1 MQRKLTGIYRTE
13 EEEIKEAGFV
23 LDFDEIARKGDMSK
37 EEKLIAKW
45 YGVYT
50 SRQPGN
56 FMARVVIPGG
66 IMTAQQAR
74 CFASTSYKY
83 GQGIMNITTRQAI
96 QFHWLKMGH
105 LADMMR
111 ELNTAHLTTFH
122 GCGDVT
128 RIVAACPLAE
138 SCEYARFDVRK
149 YAVATQKYLGSF
161 RDLDNLPRKF
171 KITYS
176 GCDTGC
182 GQPFI
187 NCVGIVAQQVQINGT
202 TEFGFKVIIGGGLG
216 WKQFIG
222 QQLFSFVPQN
232 QILEVTRAIALLY
245 RDYGDRTN
253 RIKSRLKFVVHRQG
267 IEFCREIVLANLK
280 AEGKQIDNILH
291 IPIRE
296 TGGDVPYRIQESM
309 YAAADGTT
317 TVGIRVPKGELT
329 YSQMNSIAELSEEFG
344 NQHVY
349 TTNRQNLELKG
360 VKPASVPALK
370 QRIRDIGLH
379 ADGLYGIQDI
389 VPCVGTT
396 YCPKAVSETRAL
408 HDNLHPVLQLK
419 KYEIIRNSVLINISG
434 CPNSCS
440 QYSIFD
446 IGFRG
451 MRIREE
457 QGSVE
462 GYEMRIGG
470 SHVSFGKILG
480 EFKTTDIPEV
490 TETALDTFI
499 KLRNDSET
507 LAQTVQRIGVE
518 PFKEAVLYAI

>member
-1 MQRKLTGIYRTE
+1 MQRKLSFEYRTE

-45 YGVYT
+45 YGLYT

-66 IMTAQQAR
+66 VFTAQQAR
-74 CFASTSYKY
+74 CFATTSYKY

-138 SCEYARFDVRK
+138 TCEYARFDVRK
-149 YAVATQKYLGSF
+149 YAVATQNYLGSF

-176 GCDTGC
+176 GCNTGC
-182 GQPFI
+182 GQPYI
-187 NCVGIVAQQVQINGT
+187 NCVGIIAQHVEINGVKQ
-202 TEFGFKVIIGGGLG
+202 FGFKVVIGGGLG
-216 WKQFIG
+216 WKQFVA
-222 QQLFSFVPQN
+222 QELFSFVPQL

-245 RDYGDRTN
+245 RDHGDRTN
-253 RIKSRLKFVVHRQG
+253 RIKSRLKYVVHRKG
-267 IEFCREIVLANLK
+267 IEFCREVVLANLT
-280 AEGKQIDNILH
+280 AEGKNTDAIQS
-291 IPIRE
+291 IPITE
-296 TGGDVPYRIQESM
+296 IGGKVPYRLTQTM
-309 YAAADGTT
+309 FAAADGTA

-329 YSQMNSIAELSEEFG
+329 YSQMNTIAELSEEFG

-360 VKPASVPALK
+360 VKLEHVPIL
-370 QRIRDIGLH
+370 QDRIRAIGLH
-379 ADGLYGIQDI
+379 TDGFYGIQDI
-389 VPCVGTT
+389 VPCVGIN

-408 HDNLHPVLQLK
+408 HNSLLPIVALP
-419 KYEIIRNSVLINISG
+419 KYAVIQNYVIINISG

-446 IGFRG
+446 IGYRG

-457 QGSVE
+457 QGSAE

-470 SHVSFGKILG
+470 SQQSFGKIVG
-480 EFKTTDIPEV
+480 EFKTTDLPEI
-490 TETALDTFI
+490 TEIILDTFVAHRTAHES
-499 KLRNDSET
+499 LE
-507 LAQTVQRIGVE
+507 QTVTRIGVE